1 MKIPEV
7 KAPAPTTRGQLA
19 RQLVATPPP
28 PPEAPEAP
36 RGDSGG
42 LKDAI
47 EKANRELAGRNV
59 DLRFGIHE
67 ASGAFY
73 VRVLD
78 PSTQEVLKTVPPEQL
93 LDFRARLAD
102 ARGILFDEVA

>member
-1 MKIPEV
+1 VEQ
-7 KAPAPTTRGQLA
+7 AN
-19 RQLVATPPP
+19 RQLRA
-28 PPEAPEAP
+28 
-36 RGDSGG
+36 
-42 LKDAI
+42 
-47 EKANRELAGRNV
+47 RNV

-78 PSTQEVLKTVPPEQL
+78 PKTNEVLKTVPPEQL